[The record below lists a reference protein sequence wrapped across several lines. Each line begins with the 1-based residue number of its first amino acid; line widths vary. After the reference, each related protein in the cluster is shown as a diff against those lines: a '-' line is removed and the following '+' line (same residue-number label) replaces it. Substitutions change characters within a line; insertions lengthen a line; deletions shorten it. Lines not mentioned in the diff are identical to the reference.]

1 MTTKSDIDVA
11 IEAIL
16 DKAAADARIAARAR
30 IMAQL
35 ASATT
40 RPMPNRRDA
49 LAAATIVLV
58 ALLGVIAL
66 FGIMAL

>member
-30 IMAQL
+30 IVAQL
-35 ASATT
+35 ASVTA
-40 RPMPNRRDA
+40 RPMGSKP
-49 LAAATIVLV
+49 TQGLV
-58 ALLGVIAL
+58 SAGMGLMAVLGVFVGYML
-66 FGIMAL
+66 

>member
-30 IMAQL
+30 IVAQL
-35 ASATT
+35 ASVTAK
-40 RPMPNRRDA
+40 PA
-49 LAAATIVLV
+49 QQA
-58 ALLGVIAL
+58 
-66 FGIMAL
+66 

>member
-11 IEAIL
+11 IEATL

-30 IMAQL
+30 IIAQL

-40 RPMPNRRDA
+40 RPAGNQRDI
-49 LAAATIVLV
+49 LVAATIVLTVV
-58 ALLGVIAL
+58 AGLVVLVLL
-66 FGIMAL
+66 

>member
-30 IMAQL
+30 IVAQL
-35 ASATT
+35 ASVTAK
-40 RPMPNRRDA
+40 PAANRLDA
-49 LAAATIVLV
+49 LAV
-58 ALLGVIAL
+58 AIIAL
-66 FGIMAL
+66 TVTGLIALVGAMML